1 MGRASRDYLWEGP
14 DPLLPETPLHLTRR
28 APTEPPRFL
37 PSPLSL
43 KSSAGTEIKIT
54 KRPKNKA
61 SAVFNS
67 GGEGKPRSH
76 RARRGMAGGQTQGRA
91 TPVRQSQTGRA
102 ASPDRP
108 PGCARTAAS
117 PLRGGPGAS
126 ACSSEGPRGARGKR
140 AGGCLHPPAANGRVR
155 RKAAAVKEPLRGGHL
170 PLARTRSRSGALRGG
185 GRRGTG
191 AELAEGGRRRREDGG
206 ALPPPAPRLVLK
218 EGARTAQAAA
228 GRSSPPAV
236 LLLLLLPPLL
246 LLLRTAG
253 RRKAEAA
260 ANGGGEARP
269 RRGGP
274 LPFPPPLPS
283 PRPPPPF
290 CPPEAAG
297 GGEAPRGSAL
307 PAGNGPGPPG
317 GLLTGVFLA
326 GSAQE
331 LRGTAKA
338 GG

>member
-1 MGRASRDYLWEGP
+1 
-14 DPLLPETPLHLTRR
+14 
-28 APTEPPRFL
+28 
-37 PSPLSL
+37 
-43 KSSAGTEIKIT
+43 
-54 KRPKNKA
+54 
-61 SAVFNS
+61 
-67 GGEGKPRSH
+67 
-76 RARRGMAGGQTQGRA
+76 MAGGQTQGRA

-191 AELAEGGRRRREDGG
+191 AELAEGRRRREDGG

-326 GSAQE
+326 GSAPE

-338 GG
+338 RG